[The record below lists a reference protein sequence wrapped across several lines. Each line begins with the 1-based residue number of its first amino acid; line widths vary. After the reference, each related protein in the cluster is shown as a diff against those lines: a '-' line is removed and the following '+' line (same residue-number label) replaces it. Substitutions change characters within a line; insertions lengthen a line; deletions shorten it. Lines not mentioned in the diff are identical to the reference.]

1 MKKGILMPILAILLA
16 FLVVL
21 GANFAL
27 SGVAA
32 ENAQKEHL
40 YMLQTVLP
48 EGKDFVKLSYDGEDT
63 AIRSIHKCD
72 AGFVIETAVNGY
84 AGEITML
91 VGVNK
96 DGAVTGLVVRQLQE
110 TFGLGAQALNDTD
123 FLAQFLNTST
133 EQVVGTDVDALTGA
147 TVTSKAIARS
157 VNSAVSYVTGADA
170 SSGATEWGG

>member
-48 EGKDFVKLSYDGEDT
+48 EAKGFVKLSYDGEDT

-96 DGAVTGLVVRQLQE
+96 DGAVTGLVVRQMQE
-110 TFGLGAQALNDTD
+110 TFFLGAQALTDTD

>member
-1 MKKGILMPILAILLA
+1 MKKGILMPVLAVLLA
-16 FLVVL
+16 FVVVL

-27 SGVAA
+27 SGAA
-32 ENAQKEHL
+32 AANAQKEHL
-40 YMLQTVLP
+40 YMLQTLLP
-48 EGKDFVKLSYDGEDT
+48 GGEDFVKVAYDGED
-63 AIRSIHKCD
+63 ANIRSVHKCD
-72 AGFVIETAVNGY
+72 TGYVIETATNGY
-84 AGEITML
+84 AGPITML
-91 VGVNK
+91 VGV
-96 DGAVTGLVVRQLQE
+96 DTQGHVTGLVVRQMEE

-123 FLAQFLNTST
+123 FLAQFLNTAT